1 MEVVLTRLRDFS
13 CKTATFDDC
22 KSAEMT
28 ICRKTPRDNCTS
40 KESQR
45 ETYAV
50 REQNPRQLD
59 IESALAWL
67 RRELMEMRSQDQ
79 VLIRQ
84 LMDLHAGIQEL
95 KLECAEV
102 EEEEEEEEAEV
113 GGWDSGSEVGG
124 SSVYSSSGEHAPTLP
139 ALPQGFT
146 AKPGLQ
152 PKELCALSSK
162 LPGIHAQSCLAP
174 TTAMLCR

>member
-22 KSAEMT
+22 KSAGIT
-28 ICRKTPRDNCTS
+28 ACRQAPRDNCTS
-40 KESQR
+40 EDSQR
-45 ETYAV
+45 EMCAV
-50 REQNPRQLD
+50 GEHSTLD

-102 EEEEEEEEAEV
+102 EEEEEEESVAE
-113 GGWDSGSEVGG
+113 GWDSGSEAGG
-124 SSVYSSSGEHAPTLP
+124 SSVYSSSGEV
-139 ALPQGFT
+139 GFSGSLLAT
-146 AKPGLQ
+146 SMPPPSLLYPRGSFPRRAFSRR
-152 PKELCALSSK
+152 SSV
-162 LPGIHAQSCLAP
+162 P
-174 TTAMLCR
+174 

>member
-50 REQNPRQLD
+50 REQSPRQLD

-102 EEEEEEEEAEV
+102 EEEEEEEEAE
-113 GGWDSGSEVGG
+113 
-124 SSVYSSSGEHAPTLP
+124 
-139 ALPQGFT
+139 GFT

-152 PKELCALSSK
+152 PKELCAVSSK
-162 LPGIHAQSCLAP
+162 LPCTRAQSCLAP
-174 TTAMLCR
+174 TTVMFCR